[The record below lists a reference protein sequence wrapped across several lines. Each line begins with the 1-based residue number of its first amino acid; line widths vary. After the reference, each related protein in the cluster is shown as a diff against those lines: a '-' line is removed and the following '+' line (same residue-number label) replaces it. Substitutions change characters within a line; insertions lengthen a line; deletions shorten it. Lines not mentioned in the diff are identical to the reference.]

1 VHEDEQ
7 NNNNTSIHVPE
18 NTHDNVQT
26 TPEEENDEVNEHV
39 TIEDI
44 NITSEMNAS
53 NREEENT
60 EDDDTET
67 RTNERYNLRPKP
79 KRKYNLH

>member
-1 VHEDEQ
+1 MITGVHEDKHD
-7 NNNNTSIHVPE
+7 NNNTSIHNQE
-18 NTHDNVQT
+18 NTHDNEQT
-26 TPEEENDEVNEHV
+26 TPEEENDEVNRHV

-60 EDDDTET
+60 EDDET
-67 RTNERYNLRPKP
+67 DRSQNK
-79 KRKYNLH
+79 